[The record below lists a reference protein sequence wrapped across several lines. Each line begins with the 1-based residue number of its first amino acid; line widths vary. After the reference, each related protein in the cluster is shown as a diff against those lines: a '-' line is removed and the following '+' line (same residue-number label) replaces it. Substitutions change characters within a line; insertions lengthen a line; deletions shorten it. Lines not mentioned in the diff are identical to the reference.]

1 MLLPSN
7 TKKIVSDF
15 FGNYVGKFLEIGAN
29 ELNITADREPCS
41 HLLEKGWYGL
51 YCEPNPFSL
60 VNLIPQTKQ
69 YNADILCAAVNYKTG
84 ISKFKA
90 SKSHAYLSSMDSN
103 YMDNIL
109 NYMPDGIKNIPRDDH
124 DIYVN
129 TITPSEIFDKFGYD
143 FDCISID
150 VELPPWHTHQI
161 LTQIDFDTVMAKMV
175 IVETKF
181 YESDEYMR
189 KFGFSVMHD
198 MSDTFY
204 IR

>member
-1 MLLPSN
+1 MLSPSDS
-7 TKKIVSDF
+7 KQIVSDF
-15 FGNYVGKFLEIGAN
+15 FGNHVGKFLEFGAN
-29 ELNITADREPCS
+29 ELNLNAKSEPCS

-60 VNLIPQTKQ
+60 VNLIQQTKH

-90 SKSHAYLSSMDSN
+90 SKSHTYLSSMDSD

-109 NYMPDGIKNIPRDDH
+109 KYMPDGIKNIPRNDH
-124 DIYVN
+124 DVYVN

-161 LTQIDFDTVMAKMV
+161 LTQIDFDMVMAKMV

-181 YESDEYMR
+181 YDSDEYMR
-189 KFGFSVMHD
+189 KFGFSVNHEIA
-198 MSDTFY
+198 DTFY
-204 IR
+204 TR